1 MPLTGE
7 YELSPADWVRE
18 QTEKIFETGT
28 TKSVGI
34 NGLEVILLTTR
45 GVKSGKL
52 RKVPLMRVEHDGVYA
67 IVASMGGAP
76 KNPTWYANVKAEP
89 HVELQDG
96 TVTKDYTAREVTG
109 DEKALVVEARRGGLP
124 ELRRVPDEDRPPDPG
139 VRAGAARRVRSSGI
153 PGRES
158 RICRRINRFVPFGS
172 PKRR

>member
-7 YELSPADWVRE
+7 YELSPAAWVRE

-89 HVELQDG
+89 HVELQDD
-96 TVTKDYTAREVTG
+96 TVTRDYTAREVTG
-109 DEKALVVEARRGGLP
+109 DEKAVWWKRAVEAFPNYAEYQTKTNRQ
-124 ELRRVPDEDRPPDPG
+124 
-139 VRAGAARRVRSSGI
+139 I
-153 PGRES
+153 PV
-158 RICRRINRFVPFGS
+158 FVLEP
-172 PKRR
+172 RTD